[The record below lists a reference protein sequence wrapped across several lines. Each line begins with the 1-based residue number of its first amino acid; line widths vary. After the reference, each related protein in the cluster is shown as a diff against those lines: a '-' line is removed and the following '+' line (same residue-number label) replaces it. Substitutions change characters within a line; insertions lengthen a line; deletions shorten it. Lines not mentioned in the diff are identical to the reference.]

1 MPMTAFLIYLFEL
14 MSFAFQ
20 LFYKIF
26 DLLFVLIKLLHPYF
40 LFFIAVFV
48 K

>member
-1 MPMTAFLIYLFEL
+1 MTVTAFLIYLFEL

-26 DLLFVLIKLLHPYF
+26 DLLFPIKLLHPFF
-40 LFFIAVFV
+40 LFFYCCIR
-48 K
+48 